1 MKKNKGNVSLKTIL
15 ALTVALIITALTTT
29 VCVIAYSSSF
39 DSVSKVYLEEL
50 KSYNL
55 TIRDQLE
62 GFYANSIGKAMVAA
76 GLAEVTAALKSPAS
90 ARGADGAALKAALA
104 DLDGAMAAFVAR
116 PDGSVAASY
125 GLAPGEEQ
133 SIEAEGLR
141 AAAGGGSWASEPRK
155 SKAAGKA
162 VIRVIVSMH
171 SGEKR
176 LGALG
181 VDFDFATFA
190 QALVSN
196 VKIGKTG
203 YPYITDSKGTFVAH
217 PVESNVFA
225 KDIAS
230 YDWGKEALAA
240 ASGTV
245 LKYDWEGQEKY
256 LALEK
261 SENRGLIT
269 FSSIYVSDARADAMA
284 TAVVLVV
291 VGLAGLLLASL
302 GVFAFLRIRL
312 RPLGEAVKTVSD
324 LAGGDLSIEMPRAYR
339 DEVGKLIGALGDM
352 TQKLR
357 GVVAEVKTGADN
369 LTIGSREV
377 SGASQQLS
385 SGSTE
390 QAASAEE
397 ISASMEQMAAS
408 ARQNMDGSAATE
420 ALARKSAADAAEGGE
435 AVRATLE
442 AMRNIAASIAIV
454 EDIARQT
461 NMLALNAAIEA
472 ARAGEAGKGFA
483 VVASEVRQLAERS
496 QKAATEISVMSTGSV
511 AVAEK
516 AGAILE
522 RIVPDIQKTAE
533 LMLEISSAS
542 REQSSGVEQVTKA
555 ITQLDSVVQSNSASS
570 EELAASAEEL
580 SSQASSLKDAVAYF
594 KLEKDG
600 DGEATLA

>member
-1 MKKNKGNVSLKTIL
+1 MKKKDRNGSLKMIL
-15 ALTVALIITALTTT
+15 AVTVALIITTLTTT

-55 TIRDQLE
+55 TIKDQID
-62 GFYANSIGKAMVAA
+62 GFYANSIGKAKVAA
-76 GLAEVTAALKSPAS
+76 DIAGVAAALKPGTAG
-90 ARGADGAALKAALA
+90 RGAADKALSAALA
-104 DLDGAMAAFVAR
+104 DLDGARAAFVAR
-116 PDGSVAASY
+116 PDASIAASY
-125 GLAPGEEQ
+125 GLASGEEGTV
-133 SIEAEGLR
+133 EAEGLR
-141 AAAGGGSWASEPRK
+141 AAADGGYWESAPRQSK
-155 SKAAGKA
+155 SSGKA
-162 VIRVIVSMH
+162 IVRVIVPLH
-171 SGEKR
+171 SGQAR

-181 VDFDFATFA
+181 VDFDFGTFA

-225 KDIAS
+225 KDIIS
-230 YDWGKEALAA
+230 YDWGKKALAA
-240 ASGTV
+240 DSGAV
-245 LKYDWEGQEKY
+245 LKYDWEGQQKY

-261 SENRGLIT
+261 SEGLGLIT
-269 FSSIYVSDARADAMA
+269 FSSIYVSDARADALE
-284 TAVVLVV
+284 TAIVLVV
-291 VGLAGLLLASL
+291 VGIVGLLIASL
-302 GVFAFLRIRL
+302 GVYAFLSARL
-312 RPLGEAVKTVSD
+312 RPLGEAVKAVSD
-324 LAGGDLSIEMPRAYR
+324 LADGDLSIDMPKAYK
-339 DEVGKLIGALGDM
+339 DEVGRLIGALGDM
-352 TQKLR
+352 ASKLR
-357 GVVAEVKTGADN
+357 GVVAEVMTGADN
-369 LTIGSREV
+369 LRIGSQEI

-408 ARQNMDGSAATE
+408 ARQNMDGSATTE
-420 ALARKSAADAAEGGE
+420 AMARKSAVDAAEGGQ
-435 AVRATLE
+435 AVRETLE
-442 AMRNIAASIAIV
+442 AMKNIASSIAII

-483 VVASEVRQLAERS
+483 VVASEVRKLAERS
-496 QKAATEISVMSTGSV
+496 QKAAGEISLLSGSSV
-511 AVAEK
+511 AVAER

-542 REQSSGVEQVTKA
+542 KEQSAGVEQVTKA
-555 ITQLDSVVQSNSASS
+555 VTQLDSVVQSNSASS

-580 SSQASSLKDAVAYF
+580 SGQASALKDAVAYF
-594 KLEKDG
+594 KLEKDA
-600 DGEATLA
+600 DGTIASK